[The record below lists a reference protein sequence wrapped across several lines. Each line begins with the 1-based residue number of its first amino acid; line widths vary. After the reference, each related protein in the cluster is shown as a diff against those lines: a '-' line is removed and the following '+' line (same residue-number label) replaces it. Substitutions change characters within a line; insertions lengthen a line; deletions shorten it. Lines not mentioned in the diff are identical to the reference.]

1 MNTNSL
7 FESLQFQSGPSM
19 KNRFILAPQTTTQ
32 SNPDGT
38 LGGGDFEY
46 LTMRAR
52 GGFGMVI
59 TCAAHV
65 QEDGQAWPGQLGVWS
80 DKHVDGLSRLAVG
93 IQREGSLAIVQL
105 HHGGV
110 KADEKITGKVPV
122 SPSDEPELGAKE
134 INELVESF
142 GDAARRAQQAG
153 FDGVE
158 IHAAH
163 SYLPCRFF
171 SAKFNRRTDEYG
183 GSLSNRARVLF
194 EILRNVRQSCRP
206 DFIVGVRVSVER
218 FGLLISEMR
227 QIVEWLVRSDDRVDF
242 IDFSLWECFKKPED
256 AELAHTSLIHHFM
269 EIDRGKVRFIV
280 AGQIMDP
287 DIAVKCLNAGA
298 DGVALARAS
307 ILHHDY
313 PNLLLG
319 NPGFTPIRRP
329 VSDEWLLQ
337 QGLSMR
343 FVKYLKTLWLWS
355 T

>member
-1 MNTNSL
+1 
-7 FESLQFQSGPSM
+7 M

-38 LGGGDFEY
+38 LGDADFNY
-46 LTMRAR
+46 LAMRAK
-52 GGFGMVI
+52 GGFGMVL

-80 DKHVDGLSRLAVG
+80 DKHVEGLSRLARA
-93 IQREGSLAIVQL
+93 IQKEGSLAIVQL
-105 HHGGV
+105 HHGGI
-110 KADEKITGKVPV
+110 KADEQITGRAPL
-122 SPSDEPELGAKE
+122 SPSDDPESGARE
-134 INELVESF
+134 ISVSEIHELVKSF
-142 GDAARRAQQAG
+142 GDAARRVQQAG

-171 SAKFNRRTDEYG
+171 SPKFNRRTDEYG
-183 GSLSNRARVLF
+183 GSLFNRARVLF
-194 EILRNVRQSCRP
+194 EILKSVRQSCRP

-227 QIVEWLVRSDDRVDF
+227 QIAEWLVRIDNRVDF
-242 IDFSLWECFKKPED
+242 IDYSLWDCFKKPED
-256 AELAHTSLIHHFM
+256 AELAHTSLIRHFM
-269 EIDRGKVRFIV
+269 EIDRGEVRFIV
-280 AGQIMDP
+280 AGLIMDP
-287 DIAVKCLNAGA
+287 DVAVECLNAGA

-319 NPGFTPIRRP
+319 NPAFRPVRRP
-329 VSDEWLLQ
+329 VSDEWLTQ
-337 QGLSMR
+337 QGLSMG
-343 FVKYLKTLWLWS
+343 FVKYLKSLWLWN